1 MCLILRA
8 LLATKFAIW
17 MFNCKNHRRIPK
29 DTVFL
34 SNLHRSDLQHTSIWR
49 SLDFFLLFVFFF
61 SPYSCFNTP
70 IMKYSVL
77 QTRSPKPSQSPQP
90 NLGDQT
96 EHLSEAS
103 ADSLEAMSEGD
114 SPTPFSRGSRTR
126 ASLPVVRSANQT
138 KERSLGKTLRQ
149 SFSSLLLACFP
160 FVPGK
165 WSLNSWRLKIKDF
178 GSTLFLMSH
187 CSLEMSSVWGTG

>member
-1 MCLILRA
+1 MLPFIISARLTVA
-8 LLATKFAIW
+8 AFLATKFAVW
-17 MFNCKNHRRIPK
+17 RYNNKNLSRIFK

-34 SNLHRSDLQHTSIWR
+34 SNLHRSDLQHTSVWR
-49 SLDFFLLFVFFF
+49 SLDFFHLFFLLVLFFPYF
-61 SPYSCFNTP
+61 LYSCFSRP

-96 EHLSEAS
+96 ERLSEAS

-138 KERSLGKTLRQ
+138 KERSLGKTLLQ
-149 SFSSLLLACFP
+149 SFSSLLLDCVFP
-160 FVPGK
+160 
-165 WSLNSWRLKIKDF
+165 LCI
-178 GSTLFLMSH
+178 
-187 CSLEMSSVWGTG
+187 